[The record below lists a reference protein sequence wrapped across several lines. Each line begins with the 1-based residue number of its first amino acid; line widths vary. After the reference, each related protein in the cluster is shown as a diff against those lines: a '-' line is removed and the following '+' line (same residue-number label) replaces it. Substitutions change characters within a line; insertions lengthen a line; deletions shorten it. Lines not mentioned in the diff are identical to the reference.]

1 MRTFFIVY
9 HFYFACY
16 SLHKINK
23 SLIVICL
30 QAYKYMQ
37 LPILLLKVVW
47 IIITHSKDLFVSNA
61 IKQSPINQRININ
74 RRASVQKL
82 YILWKM

>member
-23 SLIVICL
+23 SLIVCL
-30 QAYKYMQ
+30 QSYKYMQ

-47 IIITHSKDLFVSNA
+47 IIITHSQDLFVSNT